1 MSGNG
6 RGSVGS
12 SADNPVGDSAGKR
25 VGDSADSGGGS
36 GGGVGGGSGNSG
48 GTSGGNRARGPFAR
62 PAFRRVWAGETLSM
76 LGDYSF
82 EVAFLWLVLEH
93 TGSTTLLAAVLIA
106 QAVPRGLL
114 MLLGGAVTDRVSPR
128 AVLIACHLVRAGA
141 VAALAVASA
150 ADQVHTWQFFAL
162 GVVVGVA
169 EAFSV
174 PAGGSI
180 LPLVVPRGDLA
191 KANAW
196 VGFGEQGG
204 RLAGPLLGGV
214 LVTTLGTTEA
224 AWFNAATF
232 LVAAATLARLPVDRP
247 TTERPAEEPADEPR
261 PVGIRAA
268 QAALRRDIAD
278 GLAYARG
285 SREVRAVLLLISA
298 ATLAYAGLFAVG
310 LPALAATYP
319 DGSMTLGI
327 LISAW
332 GLGQLLGSVSAALT
346 GLPARWGLLIIGMT
360 LCEGTAFAALGFA
373 PTAWGAAAVL
383 VVLGFG
389 VAYSS
394 DVALPAFVQSRTPV
408 EFLGRVNSV
417 VFLPRTVLEPVSIAL
432 MGVLVATDVRWA
444 FVMAAVPMLA
454 VGVRL
459 ACDPEARALRA

>member
-1 MSGNG
+1 MAG
-6 RGSVGS
+6 
-12 SADNPVGDSAGKR
+12 PV
-25 VGDSADSGGGS
+25 
-36 GGGVGGGSGNSG
+36 
-48 GTSGGNRARGPFAR
+48 RGPFAV

-82 EVAFLWLVLEH
+82 EVAFLWLVLQH
-93 TGSTTLLAAVLIA
+93 TGSTALLAAVLVV

-114 MLLGGAVTDRVSPR
+114 MLVGGAVTDRVSPR
-128 AVLIACHLVRAGA
+128 AVLFACHLTRAGA
-141 VAALAVASA
+141 VVALAVATA
-150 ADQVHTWQFFAL
+150 AGQLQTWHFFAL
-162 GVVVGVA
+162 GVIAGTA

-180 LPLVVPRGDLA
+180 LPMVVPRADLA

-214 LVTTLGTTEA
+214 LVTVFGTTA
-224 AWFNAATF
+224 AACFNAATF
-232 LVAAATLARLPVDRP
+232 LVAAATLARLPA
-247 TTERPAEEPADEPR
+247 ERTRRDAETGTAT
-261 PVGIRAA
+261 
-268 QAALRRDIAD
+268 ALRRDIAD
-278 GLAYARG
+278 GLAYARRN
-285 SREVRAVLLLISA
+285 REVRAVLLLISA
-298 ATLAYAGLFAVG
+298 ATLAYAGLFTVG

-319 DGSMTLGI
+319 DGSLTLGI
-327 LISAW
+327 LVSAW

-360 LCEGTAFAALGFA
+360 LCEGAAFAVLGFA
-373 PTAWGAAAVL
+373 PTAWGAGAVL

-394 DVALPAFVQSRTPV
+394 DVALPAFIQSRTPT

-432 MGVLVATDVRWA
+432 TGLLVATDVRWA
-444 FVMAAVPMLA
+444 FVLAAVPMLA
-454 VGVRL
+454 VGIRL
-459 ACDPEARALRA
+459 AFDSEARALRA

>member
-1 MSGNG
+1 MAGNM
-6 RGSVGS
+6 RGSF
-12 SADNPVGDSAGKR
+12 
-25 VGDSADSGGGS
+25 GGLM
-36 GGGVGGGSGNSG
+36 
-48 GTSGGNRARGPFAR
+48 RGPFAR
-62 PAFRRVWAGETLSM
+62 PAFRRVWAGESLSM

-93 TGSTTLLAAVLIA
+93 TGSTTLLAAVLVA

-180 LPLVVPRGDLA
+180 LPLVVPRDDLA

-232 LVAAATLARLPVDRP
+232 LVAAATLARLPVERRP
-247 TTERPAEEPADEPR
+247 TGAQAASPAVSEPESRGETHAEPR
-261 PVGIRAA
+261 PSGIRAA
-268 QAALRRDIAD
+268 QAALRRDIAE
-278 GLAYARG
+278 GLGYARG
-285 SREVRAVLLLISA
+285 NREVRAVLLLIAA

-319 DGSMTLGI
+319 DGSLTLGI

-360 LCEGTAFAALGFA
+360 LCEGAAFAALGFA
-373 PTAWGAAAVL
+373 PTAWGAAGVL

-394 DVALPAFVQSRTPV
+394 DVALPAFIQSRTPV

-432 MGVLVATDVRWA
+432 MGVLVAVDVRWA

-459 ACDPEARALRA
+459 ACDRDARALRA

>member
-1 MSGNG
+1 M
-6 RGSVGS
+6 RGTRRG
-12 SADNPVGDSAGKR
+12 GDGP
-25 VGDSADSGGGS
+25 SGGR
-36 GGGVGGGSGNSG
+36 V
-48 GTSGGNRARGPFAR
+48 RRHGPFAR
-62 PAFRRVWAGETLSM
+62 PAFRRVWAGESLSM

-93 TGSTTLLAAVLIA
+93 TGSTALLAAVLVT
-106 QAVPRGLL
+106 QAVPRGVL

-128 AVLIACHLVRAGA
+128 AVLMACHLVRAGA
-141 VAALAVASA
+141 VVALAVASA
-150 ADQVHTWQFFAL
+150 AERVQTWQFFAL
-162 GVVVGVA
+162 GVVVGIA

-180 LPLVVPRGDLA
+180 LPLIVPRGDLA

-196 VGFGEQGG
+196 IGFGEQGG
-204 RLAGPLLGGV
+204 RLVGPLLGGV

-232 LVAAATLARLPVDRP
+232 LVAALTLARLPV
-247 TTERPAEEPADEPR
+247 ERAPVEDEGGAESGVR
-261 PVGIRAA
+261 SGAA
-268 QAALRRDIAD
+268 VRSAMGVLRRDIAE
-278 GLAYARG
+278 GLAYARR

-319 DGSMTLGI
+319 DGSLTLGI

-360 LCEGTAFAALGFA
+360 LCEGAAFAALGFA

-417 VFLPRTVLEPVSIAL
+417 VYLPRTALEPVSIAL
-432 MGVLVATDVRWA
+432 MGVLVAADVRWA

-459 ACDPEARALRA
+459 GLDREARALRA

>member
-1 MSGNG
+1 M
-6 RGSVGS
+6 
-12 SADNPVGDSAGKR
+12 AGP
-25 VGDSADSGGGS
+25 
-36 GGGVGGGSGNSG
+36 
-48 GTSGGNRARGPFAR
+48 ARGPFAV

-82 EVAFLWLVLEH
+82 EVAFLWLVLQH
-93 TGSTTLLAAVLIA
+93 TGSTTLLAAVLVV

-114 MLLGGAVTDRVSPR
+114 MLVGGAVTDRVSPR
-128 AVLIACHLVRAGA
+128 AVLIACHLARAGA
-141 VAALAVASA
+141 VAALAVATA
-150 ADQVHTWQFFAL
+150 AGQLQPWHFFAL
-162 GVVVGVA
+162 GVIAGTA

-180 LPLVVPRGDLA
+180 LPMVVPRADLA

-214 LVTTLGTTEA
+214 LVTAFGTTVA
-224 AWFNAATF
+224 ACFNAATF
-232 LVAAATLARLPVDRP
+232 LVAAATLTRLPADR
-247 TTERPAEEPADEPR
+247 TRPAGTGTA
-261 PVGIRAA
+261 
-268 QAALRRDIAD
+268 AALRRDIAE
-278 GLAYARG
+278 GLAYARR

-298 ATLAYAGLFAVG
+298 ATLAYAGLFTVG
-310 LPALAATYP
+310 LPALAATHP
-319 DGSMTLGI
+319 DGSLTLGI
-327 LISAW
+327 LVSAW

-360 LCEGTAFAALGFA
+360 LCEGAAFAALGFA
-373 PTAWGAAAVL
+373 PNTWGAGAVL

-394 DVALPAFVQSRTPV
+394 DVALPAFIQSRTPT
-408 EFLGRVNSV
+408 EYLGRVNSV

-432 MGVLVATDVRWA
+432 TGLLVATDVRWA

-454 VGVRL
+454 VGIRL